1 MSCRLTLA
9 FLGLALLL
17 AACSPS
23 RPEGSVCTGSCS
35 RPDGPVALV
44 RTPGGDQTSDK
55 PRTVASAMA
64 PSAFGERIRTLMQ
77 KKADILPAG
86 IPERALFD
94 LPDADEGRL
103 HLLALSAGRPFGAFG
118 AGFLNGWSSQTAD
131 DRIRP
136 QQVDV
141 VAGMSTG
148 ALLAT
153 HAFLGRG
160 GDAALKRL
168 YATLSTKD
176 LLVAR
181 SGFSALSTN
190 SLFDTTPLRR
200 TLESLIT
207 SELLDQV
214 ADAAAVDPAD
224 GVPGRLLLVLAI
236 DLDSGLPRI
245 LDLGAIARKKAD
257 PNRIQRYVDALMAAV
272 AIPVVFPPVF
282 IDGAMHA
289 DGGTR
294 LALFFKRY
302 IEEQRAAIEG
312 RSVPA
317 PKLDIIVGSELSL
330 RPACTRNSLTGI
342 ATRQVDVLLDQ
353 SSLDSLYRMISE
365 AEGDGIAVRYVT
377 AEGSGCRKPDAP
389 ADPLRQGLLECLF
402 AFGQEVGSG
411 EMPWRSGLSDFPSL
425 EIDAAAASAPSCP
438 AG

>member
-1 MSCRLTLA
+1 MSCRLLLA

-23 RPEGSVCTGSCS
+23 RPEGSACKGSCS
-35 RPDGPVALV
+35 RSNGPVPLV

-64 PSAFGERIRTLMQ
+64 SAAFGEQIRSLMQ
-77 KKADILPAG
+77 KKSDILPVG
-86 IPERALFD
+86 VPERALFD

-131 DRIRP
+131 DRVRP
-136 QQVDV
+136 QHVDV

-153 HAFLGRG
+153 HAFLGRD

-168 YATLSTKD
+168 YTTLSTKGV
-176 LLVAR
+176 LSER
-181 SGFSALSTN
+181 SGISALSSN

-207 SELLDQV
+207 SELLDRV
-214 ADAAAVDPAD
+214 TEATAIDPGD
-224 GVPGRLLLVLAI
+224 GTPSRLLLVLAV

-257 PNRIQRYVDALMAAV
+257 PNRIERYVDALMAAA
-272 AIPVVFPPVF
+272 AIPVAFPPVF

-289 DGGTR
+289 DGGVR
-294 LALFFKRY
+294 LALLFNSY
-302 IEEQRAAIEG
+302 LEEQRAAIEG
-312 RSVPA
+312 RSVPS

-330 RPACTRNSLTGI
+330 RPACTDNTLTGI
-342 ATRQVDVLLDQ
+342 AARNFDVLLDQ
-353 SSLDSLYRMISE
+353 ISLDSLYRTISE

-377 AEGSGCRKPDAP
+377 AEGSGCRRPEDP
-389 ADPLRQGLLECLF
+389 ADPFQRDYLQCLF
-402 AFGQEVGSG
+402 AFGQKVGSG
-411 EMPWRSGLSDFPSL
+411 ETPWRSGLSDFPSFA
-425 EIDAAAASAPSCP
+425 IDAEAAGAPRCP